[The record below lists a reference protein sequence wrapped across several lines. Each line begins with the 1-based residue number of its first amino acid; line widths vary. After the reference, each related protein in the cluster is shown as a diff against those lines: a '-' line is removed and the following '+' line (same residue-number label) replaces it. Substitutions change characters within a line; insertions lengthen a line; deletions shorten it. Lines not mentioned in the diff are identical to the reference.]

1 MKEIILSELVSAD
14 EIKGQ
19 QGKFINEVGVPS
31 ITTTKT
37 DTQIILEFNYLK
49 GSQGV
54 RGVQGH
60 KGDKGIQGSIGVQG
74 RPGSQGEKGI
84 QGSKG
89 DKGNDGT
96 GIAIKSSKDDCRT
109 VGDAYIDSNGDIMIM
124 QSDGRFI
131 NGGKVRGP
139 KGDTGDP
146 GPVGAPGPQ
155 GPKGDKGDPG
165 PAGQSLRG
173 PAGAPGVQGPIGA
186 TPTIDTL
193 SGPYIDF
200 EGTPLVSSVE
210 NGTNTI
216 LLEFNYLKGAQG
228 SRGAQGPRGL
238 NGIGTQ
244 GPQGT
249 QGVKGPKGDP
259 VPTVIDDN
267 VEWEY
272 MSLNNNTQSGFIF
285 KSDDDA
291 VVEFSSKQ
299 LGEEIEVEEGGVMTP
314 FAHYSD
320 IITCNW
326 GYMHNTSSD
335 PEEYEGGYFEGEG
348 KIQDIGYFNV
358 GEYITIYT
366 ILGNLKSYTDN
377 DYNCTLTRTSYT
389 LYRDGVLVAGGN
401 DAALTY
407 NVKIAGNYSFK
418 LSVWGTHD
426 KPETL
431 IKETDKSV
439 CIVNCDYEIQKS
451 STTGHISPNGISYSF
466 NNNNSM
472 VFFGSECAVLK
483 YGNYGLKVSSNG
495 IYKFNGS
502 DWVLTSL

>member
-1 MKEIILSELVSAD
+1 
-14 EIKGQ
+14 
-19 QGKFINEVGVPS
+19 
-31 ITTTKT
+31 
-37 DTQIILEFNYLK
+37 
-49 GSQGV
+49 
-54 RGVQGH
+54 
-60 KGDKGIQGSIGVQG
+60 
-74 RPGSQGEKGI
+74 
-84 QGSKG
+84 
-89 DKGNDGT
+89 
-96 GIAIKSSKDDCRT
+96 
-109 VGDAYIDSNGDIMIM
+109 
-124 QSDGRFI
+124 
-131 NGGKVRGP
+131 
-139 KGDTGDP
+139 
-146 GPVGAPGPQ
+146 
-155 GPKGDKGDPG
+155 
-165 PAGQSLRG
+165 
-173 PAGAPGVQGPIGA
+173 
-186 TPTIDTL
+186 
-193 SGPYIDF
+193 
-200 EGTPLVSSVE
+200 
-210 NGTNTI
+210 
-216 LLEFNYLKGAQG
+216 
-228 SRGAQGPRGL
+228 
-238 NGIGTQ
+238 
-244 GPQGT
+244 
-249 QGVKGPKGDP
+249 
-259 VPTVIDDN
+259 
-267 VEWEY
+267 
-272 MSLNNNTQSGFIF
+272 
-285 KSDDDA
+285 
-291 VVEFSSKQ
+291 
-299 LGEEIEVEEGGVMTP
+299 
-314 FAHYSD
+314 
-320 IITCNW
+320 
-326 GYMHNTSSD
+326 MHNTSSD

-389 LYRDGVLVAGGN
+389 LYRDGVLVPGGN

>member
-1 MKEIILSELVSAD
+1 MIGYNPSHLNKNETLLGAFHRVEAYLKANPLYQVYQSSAQYQENTQLYTLNTIIVPEGSTVSAGDVVFFSNAYYAVITEVSELTFSVEYATM
-14 EIKGQ
+14 
-19 QGKFINEVGVPS
+19 VP
-31 ITTTKT
+31 
-37 DTQIILEFNYLK
+37 
-49 GSQGV
+49 
-54 RGVQGH
+54 
-60 KGDKGIQGSIGVQG
+60 
-74 RPGSQGEKGI
+74 
-84 QGSKG
+84 
-89 DKGNDGT
+89 GT
-96 GIAIKSSKDDCRT
+96 
-109 VGDAYIDSNGDIMIM
+109 
-124 QSDGRFI
+124 
-131 NGGKVRGP
+131 
-139 KGDTGDP
+139 
-146 GPVGAPGPQ
+146 PGPQ
-155 GPKGDKGDPG
+155 GP
-165 PAGQSLRG
+165 
-173 PAGAPGVQGPIGA
+173 
-186 TPTIDTL
+186 
-193 SGPYIDF
+193 
-200 EGTPLVSSVE
+200 
-210 NGTNTI
+210 
-216 LLEFNYLKGAQG
+216 
-228 SRGAQGPRGL
+228 
-238 NGIGTQ
+238 Q
-244 GPQGT
+244 GPQGV
-249 QGVKGPKGDP
+249 QGPKGDP

-326 GYMHNTSSD
+326 GYMHNASS

-358 GEYITIYT
+358 GEYIKIYT

-377 DYNCTLTRTSYT
+377 DYNCALTRTSYT

-483 YGNYGLKVSSNG
+483 YGNYGLKVSSDG
-495 IYKFNGS
+495 IYRFNGS